1 MNEELYNFLLGK
13 IFYFCQLP
21 SYTKW
26 GIWSF
31 EPDGKIKGMH
41 SDLNKHGKLK
51 MGGY

>member
-1 MNEELYNFLLGK
+1 MNEDLYNFLLGK

-31 EPDGKIKGMH
+31 EADGKIKGIVT
-41 SDLNKHGKLK
+41 LNKHGKLK
-51 MGGY
+51 MSGY